1 MDGVVCGR
9 EETSGLR
16 AAKSDGLTFVY
27 HSTVPLRPIPGHPGN
42 VWWILEAETGAGLA
56 RSSPS
61 GLSIRRA
68 CQRISRMVSV

>member
-9 EETSGLR
+9 EETGGLR
-16 AAKSDGLTFVY
+16 AAKSNGLTFVY
-27 HSTVPLRPIPGHPGN
+27 HSTAPLRPIPGHPSN
-42 VWWILEAETGAGLA
+42 FWWSLEAETGSGLA

-61 GLSIRRA
+61 GFLIRRA